1 MSNSYTC
8 VTGADR
14 GLGYALTAQLLRRH
28 FTVFAGRYLN
38 DWDQLDGLTA
48 QYPKQLIPLELDV
61 SSDDS
66 VNRFGAA
73 VAERTDRLEIVIN
86 NAGVAGDLE
95 QNIYNRM
102 NTVNMLSMFNVNSLG
117 PLRITVAVAPLL
129 LRGESKLLVNISSEA
144 GQINQTWRE
153 GWYGYCMSKA
163 ALNIQSN
170 IVHNELKSKG
180 GRVLVIHPGWM
191 RTYMSGKLSEEGD
204 LSAEEAA
211 AHIAETVLRYRYV
224 KEIHAHPVFLD
235 YKGDEM
241 RW

>member
-1 MSNSYTC
+1 MSNSYAC

-14 GLGYALTAQLLRRH
+14 GLGYTLTAQLLRRH
-28 FTVFAGRYLN
+28 FTVFAGRYMN
-38 DWDQLDGLTA
+38 DWDQLDGLAA

-66 VNRFGAA
+66 VNRFGASI
-73 VAERTDRLEIVIN
+73 AERTDRLEIVIN

-95 QNIYNRM
+95 QSIYNRM
-102 NTVNMLSMFNVNSLG
+102 NMANMLSMFNVNTLG
-117 PLRITVAVAPLL
+117 PLRITAAFAPLL

-191 RTYMSGKLSEEGD
+191 RTYMSGKLSEEGN

-211 AHIAETVLRYRYV
+211 AHIVETMFRYRDA
-224 KEIHAHPVFLD
+224 KEIPAHPAFLD

>member
-1 MSNSYTC
+1 
-8 VTGADR
+8 
-14 GLGYALTAQLLRRH
+14 
-28 FTVFAGRYLN
+28 
-38 DWDQLDGLTA
+38 
-48 QYPKQLIPLELDV
+48 
-61 SSDDS
+61 
-66 VNRFGAA
+66 
-73 VAERTDRLEIVIN
+73 
-86 NAGVAGDLE
+86 
-95 QNIYNRM
+95 M
-102 NTVNMLSMFNVNSLG
+102 NTANMLSMFNVNTLG
-117 PLRITVAVAPLL
+117 PLRITAAVAPLL

-191 RTYMSGKLSEEGD
+191 KTYMNGKLSEEGD
-204 LSAEEAA
+204 LFAEEAA
-211 AHIAETVLRYRYV
+211 AHIAETMFRYRDA
-224 KEIHAHPVFLD
+224 KEIPAHPAFLD

>member
-1 MSNSYTC
+1 M
-8 VTGADR
+8 
-14 GLGYALTAQLLRRH
+14 
-28 FTVFAGRYLN
+28 N
-38 DWDQLDGLTA
+38 DWDQLDALAA
-48 QYPKQLIPLELDV
+48 QYPEQLITVNLDV

-66 VNRFGAA
+66 VNRFGTAI
-73 VAERTDRLEIVIN
+73 AERTDRLEIVIN

-95 QNIYNRM
+95 HNIYSRL
-102 NTVNMLSMFNVNSLG
+102 NTANMLSMYNVNTLG
-117 PLRITVAVAPLL
+117 PLRITAAVAPLL
-129 LRGESKLLVNISSEA
+129 LRGASKLLVNISSEA

-191 RTYMSGKLSEEGD
+191 RTYMGGKLSEEGD
-204 LSAEEAA
+204 LSAVEAA
-211 AHIAETVLRYRYV
+211 AHIVETMLRYRDV
-224 KEIHAHPVFLD
+224 KEIPAHPAFLD

>member
-1 MSNSYTC
+1 MSTSYAC

-14 GLGYALTAQLLRRH
+14 GLGFALTAQLLRSH
-28 FTVFAGRYLN
+28 FTVFAGRYMN
-38 DWDQLDGLTA
+38 DWDQLDGLAA
-48 QYPKQLIPLELDV
+48 QYPEQLIPVDLDV

-66 VNRFGAA
+66 VNRFCAA
-73 VAERTDRLEIVIN
+73 VADRTDRLEIVIN

-95 QNIYNRM
+95 HNIYSRL
-102 NTVNMLSMFNVNSLG
+102 NTANMLTMFNVNSLG

-191 RTYMSGKLSEEGD
+191 RTYMKGKLSEAGD

-211 AHIAETVLRYRYV
+211 AHIVETMLRYLDA
-224 KEIHAHPVFLD
+224 KEIPAHPAFLD